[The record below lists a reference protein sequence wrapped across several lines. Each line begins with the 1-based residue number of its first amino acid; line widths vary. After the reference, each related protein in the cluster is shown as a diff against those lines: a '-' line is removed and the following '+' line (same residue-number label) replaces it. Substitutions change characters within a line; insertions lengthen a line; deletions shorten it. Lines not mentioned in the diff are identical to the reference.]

1 MEISELS
8 DYSIETVER
17 LNSLLFQ
24 LSPDIK
30 QIGQEYLSEIVNSDN
45 IKLFVARNN
54 NLIVGTFTLVFY
66 KIGSGYKASLEDV
79 IVDDTYKGQHIG
91 RRMVEYAIKFAS
103 RSGAF
108 QLDLTSSPNRI
119 AANALYQKLGFEKR
133 ETNVYRLKL

>member
-8 DYSIETVER
+8 DYSTETVER
-17 LNSLLFQ
+17 LNDLLFQ

-30 QIGQEYLSEIVNSDN
+30 QISQEYLSEIINSDN
-45 IKLFVARNN
+45 VKIFVARNN

-79 IVDDTYKGQHIG
+79 IVDDACKGQHIG
-91 RRMVEYAIKFAS
+91 KRMVEYAINFAS
-103 RSGAF
+103 RSGAS
-108 QLDLTSSPNRI
+108 QLDLTSGPARI

-133 ETNVYRLKL
+133 DTNVYRLKL